1 MLPTLDARLS
11 AAAELV
17 RPGEPVADIGCDHG
31 KLTAVLAASGK
42 YPKVIGADLRPGPLA
57 KAEQTLEY
65 AGCKDRAE
73 LRLGDG
79 LSVLSPGE
87 VSTIVLAGV
96 SAQTTWEIIEKAP
109 WVSAPGGP
117 RLVMVPATR
126 HSDLRRWL
134 WEHGFAFA
142 ADRPVQAAGRW
153 YAVMAAEYTGEV
165 KTPTFQECLFG
176 LTGQW
181 PEGEGYAAWQ
191 KAKLPRLRLG
201 VPDGT
206 ELAKEMDELIK
217 GGEQSMTTVQQIYE
231 EMQRIAPLALAESW
245 DNPGLLVDCGGEV
258 SRVLVTL
265 DITPE
270 VVEEA
275 ARKGCGLI
283 VSHHPVIF
291 SPLKKL
297 SGQDVA
303 FQLVKNGI
311 SAICMHTNLDAAEG
325 GVNEVLAGIFGMRE
339 MEAFAEGCGRVGSIE
354 PVTVPELAKKAQKE
368 LASRCNQPFNGPAVQ
383 VKFADTGK
391 TVRRLAVISGAGGS
405 LFEDAIA
412 RGADCLL
419 TGEANHHHAI
429 DAKRLGLSLIAAG
442 HYATEFPVTA
452 AVAEKLRTAFPEL
465 EVLVSE
471 DARDPYTYL

>member
-153 YAVMAAEYTGEV
+153 YAVMAAEYTGQV

-303 FQLVKNGI
+303 FQLVKSGI

-325 GVNEVLAGIFGMRE
+325 GVNEVLAGFFGMRE
-339 MEAFAEGCGRVGSIE
+339 MEAFAEGCGRVGSID
-354 PVTVPELAKKAQKE
+354 PITVPELAKKAQQV
-368 LASRCNQPFNGPAVQ
+368 LASRCNQPLDGPAVQ

-391 TVRRLAVISGAGGS
+391 TVQRLAVISGAGGS
-405 LFEDAIA
+405 LFEDALA
-412 RGADCLL
+412 QGADCLL

-452 AVAEKLRTAFPEL
+452 AVAEKLRGAFPAL
-465 EVLVSE
+465 EILVSE

>member
-1 MLPTLDARLS
+1 MLPTLDARLA

-17 RPGEPVADIGCDHG
+17 RPGQPVADIGCDHG
-31 KLTAVLAASGK
+31 KLTAVLAASGR

-134 WEHGFAFA
+134 WEHGFALA

-303 FQLVKNGI
+303 FRLVKNGI

>member
-17 RPGEPVADIGCDHG
+17 RPGQPVADIGCDHG

-57 KAEQTLEY
+57 KAAQTLEY

-87 VSTIVLAGV
+87 AGTIVLAGV

-134 WEHGFAFA
+134 WEHGFALI

-153 YAVMAAEYTGEV
+153 YAVMAAEYTGGV
-165 KTPTFQECLFG
+165 RTPTFQECLFG

-201 VPDGT
+201 VPDGS
-206 ELAKEMDELIK
+206 EMAREMDELIASLPSQAASRPALPK
-217 GGEQSMTTVQQIYE
+217 GE
-231 EMQRIAPLALAESW
+231 
-245 DNPGLLVDCGGEV
+245 
-258 SRVLVTL
+258 
-265 DITPE
+265 
-270 VVEEA
+270 
-275 ARKGCGLI
+275 
-283 VSHHPVIF
+283 
-291 SPLKKL
+291 PLKEKANL
-297 SGQDVA
+297 SARQV
-303 FQLVKNGI
+303 
-311 SAICMHTNLDAAEG
+311 
-325 GVNEVLAGIFGMRE
+325 
-339 MEAFAEGCGRVGSIE
+339 
-354 PVTVPELAKKAQKE
+354 EL
-368 LASRCNQPFNGPAVQ
+368 
-383 VKFADTGK
+383 
-391 TVRRLAVISGAGGS
+391 
-405 LFEDAIA
+405 
-412 RGADCLL
+412 
-419 TGEANHHHAI
+419 
-429 DAKRLGLSLIAAG
+429 
-442 HYATEFPVTA
+442 
-452 AVAEKLRTAFPEL
+452 
-465 EVLVSE
+465 
-471 DARDPYTYL
+471 

>member
-31 KLTAVLAASGK
+31 KLTAVLAASGR

-153 YAVMAAEYTGEV
+153 YAVMAAEYTGQV

-303 FQLVKNGI
+303 FQLVKSGI

-412 RGADCLL
+412 QGADCLL

>member
-303 FQLVKNGI
+303 FQLVKSGI

-354 PVTVPELAKKAQKE
+354 PVTVSELAKKAQKE

-383 VKFADTGK
+383 IKFADTGK
-391 TVRRLAVISGAGGS
+391 VVRRLAVISGAGGS